1 MKKQFFFAAV
11 ALVALASCSSEDFIG
26 DSPTPNPNGNGPET
40 AIVFNSGANAITRA
54 DQTGATAAGTLG
66 NNFVVEG
73 VKWDGGTSDKTVVF
87 NNYNVNYAENSA
99 NTTTSNTAGWE
110 YVAQAPHYHGLNTVP
125 KITEQSIKYWDY
137 SKSQYDFIA
146 YSIGTIGADNGIYN
160 PSTAVSDGKVKIS
173 AIDFSKMNGV
183 KTGDVYTGGAYTI
196 EGAAEDLAKVY
207 IADMETAYRGATPAT
222 GDYQKT
228 VQFTFRSLSAKV
240 RVALYETVPGYSVKD
255 VVFYTDADTKATD
268 GKAHLYTQGTD
279 VFNEKGTY
287 FVYFPTT
294 GSDKVE
300 DKDYNKAHL
309 GFTAA
314 SSGGTSKDKTFGA
327 FAYSEEAASKNTTFV
342 DKEVNEAAGKTYIG
356 RFSNQA
362 TYAGIDTESG
372 KEHFYTTVIPNE
384 DGAVLNLKVDYTLLS
399 TDGSTETIKVT
410 GATAKVP
417 AEYAS
422 WKSGYAYTYIF
433 KISQNTNGLTN
444 PDIDIAG
451 LYPITF
457 DAVVTESEEHV
468 QETITTV
475 ADPSITT
482 YSKGVVVTAKDE
494 YITGQNIYA
503 VVNDGTDNL
512 ALDGKAELYTVTL
525 TKGAGAAEGSEAA
538 QTINEAS
545 VDNAL
550 AHGVHSSGTYTVT
563 DANKWNLVVT
573 DASSSL
579 TITNK
584 IDDANSPTGKEI
596 IFGANKIAYFNP
608 SAAGIYVFRYVKTAH
623 VDGTPAVYY
632 SVDECNTYNKE
643 NVTGALST
651 DALTAEE
658 ALAYNTF
665 AGTSKSAG
673 DVLTAQEVYDYNA
686 TLEGARKTTD
696 VKTDAVAEVPGEYY
710 YKIIK
715 VVAP

>member
-1 MKKQFFFAAV
+1 MKKKYFIAAV
-11 ALVALASCSSEDFIG
+11 ALVALASCTSDEFIG
-26 DSPTPNPNGNGPET
+26 ENNKSPNPENGPEK

-54 DQTGATAAGTLG
+54 DQTGATAAGILG

-73 VKWDGGTSDKTVVF
+73 VKWDGGESDKTVVF
-87 NNYNVNYAENSA
+87 NNYNVNYADNSA
-99 NTTTSNTAGWE
+99 YTTTSNTAGWE
-110 YVAQAPHYHGLNTVP
+110 YVAQTPHYHGLNTAP
-125 KITEQSIKYWDY
+125 KISEQSIKYWDY

-160 PSTAVSDGKVKIS
+160 PETAVTSGKVKIS
-173 AIDFSKMNGV
+173 NIDFSKMNGV
-183 KTGDVYTGGAYTI
+183 KSGDNYTDGAYTI
-196 EGAAEDLAKVY
+196 EGAADDLAKVY
-207 IADMETAYRGATPAT
+207 IADMETAYRGENGA

-255 VVFYTDADTKATD
+255 VVFYTDDATKATD
-268 GKAHLYTQGTD
+268 GKAHLYTKGTD

-294 GSDKVE
+294 GSTNVE
-300 DKDYNKAHL
+300 DKDYNKAHV
-309 GFTAA
+309 GFKAA
-314 SSGGTSKDKTFGA
+314 TSDGTSKDKTFGA
-327 FAYSEEAASKNTTFV
+327 FAYSEEAATKNTTFV

-417 AEYAS
+417 KEYAS

-444 PDIDIAG
+444 PDINIAG

-482 YSKGVVVTAKDE
+482 YSKGVVVTANDE

-512 ALDGKAELYTVTL
+512 ALNGKAELYTVTL
-525 TKGAGAAEGSEAA
+525 TKGAGAAEGSKPA

-550 AHGVHSSGTYTVT
+550 AHGVHSSSTYTVT
-563 DANKWNLVVT
+563 DANKWDLVLT

-579 TITNK
+579 TITDK
-584 IDDANSPTGKEI
+584 IDDTNSPTGKEI
-596 IFGANKIAYFNP
+596 LFGTNKIAYFNP
-608 SAAGIYVFRYVKTAH
+608 TAAGTYVFRYVKTAH
-623 VDGTPAVYY
+623 VAAVYY
-632 SVDECNTYNKE
+632 TQAECNTE
-643 NVTGALST
+643 NATLTGALT
-651 DALTAEE
+651 TTALTAEQ
-658 ALAYNTF
+658 AAAYN
-665 AGTSKSAG
+665 AAIDGANKSEG
-673 DVLTAQEVYDYNA
+673 DTLTEAEVNAYNA
-686 TLEGARKTTD
+686 TLSGAITTET
-696 VKTDAVAEVPGEYY
+696 VKTAEVPGEYY

>member
-1 MKKQFFFAAV
+1 MIMKKKLFFAAV
-11 ALVALASCSSEDFIG
+11 AIVALASCADNEYVG
-26 DSPTPNPNGNGPET
+26 EVTPNPNPGNGTES
-40 AIVFNSGANAITRA
+40 AIVFNSGANVITRA
-54 DQTGATAAGTLG
+54 DQTGNTAATTLG

-73 VKWDGGTSDKTVVF
+73 VKWNGGNDDKVVVF
-87 NNYNVNYAENSA
+87 NNYNVNYVDGSA

-110 YVAQAPHYHGLNTVP
+110 YVSQDPHYHGLNTVP
-125 KITEQSIKYWDY
+125 TISAQSIKYWDY

-183 KTGDVYTGGAYTI
+183 KTGDDYTGGAYTI
-196 EGAAEDLAKVY
+196 EGAADDLAKVY
-207 IADMETAYRGATPAT
+207 IADMETAYRDGAPAGT
-222 GDYQKT
+222 AGSGDYQKT

-240 RVALYETVPGYSVKD
+240 RVALYETIPGYSVKD
-255 VVFYTDADTKATD
+255 VVFYTSDNDEATD
-268 GKAHLYTQGTD
+268 RKAHLYTTGND

-294 GSDKVE
+294 GSTNVN
-300 DKDYNKAHL
+300 DKDYNKAHV
-309 GFTAA
+309 GFKAA
-314 SSGGTSKDKTFGA
+314 SSGGTLTDKSFGT
-327 FAYSEEAASKNTTFV
+327 FAYSEVSTSKNTTFV
-342 DKEVNEAAGKTYIG
+342 DKDVNEAAGKVYLG
-356 RFSNQA
+356 RASNEA

-372 KEHFYTTVIPNE
+372 NENFYTIVIPNE
-384 DGAVLNLKVDYTLLS
+384 DGAILNLKVDYTLLS
-399 TDGSTETIKVT
+399 TDGSGETINVT

-417 AEYAS
+417 AEYTS

-444 PDIDIAG
+444 PDITNIAG
-451 LYPITF
+451 IYPITF
-457 DAVVTESEEHV
+457 DAVVTESEEHI

-475 ADPSITT
+475 ATPSITT
-482 YSKGVVVTAKDE
+482 YSKGAVVTAKDE

-512 ALDGKAELYTVTL
+512 ALNGKAELYSVTL
-525 TKGAGAAEGSEAA
+525 TEGTGAAASAA

-550 AHGVHSSGTYTVT
+550 AHGTFSSGVYTVT
-563 DANKWNLVVT
+563 DANKWDLVVT
-573 DASSSL
+573 EQSGL

-596 IFGANKIAYFNP
+596 IFGDSKIAYFTP
-608 SAAGIYVFRYVKTAH
+608 SAAGTYVFRYVKTAH
-623 VDGTPAVYY
+623 VPGSPAVLYTAEDEEVIAGTKQVGDVKTPAV
-632 SVDECNTYNKE
+632 D
-643 NVTGALST
+643 
-651 DALTAEE
+651 
-658 ALAYNTF
+658 
-665 AGTSKSAG
+665 
-673 DVLTAQEVYDYNA
+673 
-686 TLEGARKTTD
+686 
-696 VKTDAVAEVPGEYY
+696 EVPGEYY